1 MTECTS
7 LDVQPNASAFK
18 RWLSVISLAFGT
30 FVLINTE
37 FLPIGLLTPTAHSLN
52 VSEGRTGLAVM
63 LPGLAA
69 AASALLLILFSRQ
82 LNRRTLLLFLSA
94 LVIFSNA
101 AAMLAPSFG
110 VLLIGRIILGVA
122 VGGFWSF
129 AIPAGRRLVP
139 EEQGARATSL
149 ISAGVAVGTV
159 AGLHAGALDGEFLP
173 VHLAST
179 KGC

>member
-7 LDVQPNASAFK
+7 LDAQPNASAFK
-18 RWLSVISLAFGT
+18 QWLSVISLAFGT

-37 FLPIGLLTPTAHSLN
+37 FLPIGLLTPIAHSLN
-52 VSEGRTGLAVM
+52 VSEGRA
-63 LPGLAA
+63 GLAA

-94 LVIFSNA
+94 MVIFSNA

-110 VLLIGRIILGVA
+110 VLLIGRIILGMA
-122 VGGFWSF
+122 VGVFWSF

>member
-7 LDVQPNASAFK
+7 LDAQPNASAFK

-37 FLPIGLLTPTAHSLN
+37 FLPIGLLTPIAHSLN
-52 VSEGRTGLAVM
+52 VSEGRAGLAVM

-69 AASALLLILFSRQ
+69 AASAILLLLFSRQ

-94 LVIFSNA
+94 MVILSNA

-129 AIPAGRRLVP
+129 AIPA
-139 EEQGARATSL
+139 AMRA
-149 ISAGVAVGTV
+149 IKSAV
-159 AGLHAGALDGEFLP
+159 AGAIRTRSAHLPSSICPIDASAAGSRRSSDTG
-173 VHLAST
+173 
-179 KGC
+179 